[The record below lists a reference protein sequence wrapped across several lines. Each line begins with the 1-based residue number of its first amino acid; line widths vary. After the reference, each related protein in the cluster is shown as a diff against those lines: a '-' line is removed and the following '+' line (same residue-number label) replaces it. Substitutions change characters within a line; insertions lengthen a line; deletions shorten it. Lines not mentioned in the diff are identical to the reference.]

1 MILFFSSNI
10 LIIMLSKCKKNI
22 DYYNDE
28 SAVMGSRVVVWDNLP
43 KTLYVR
49 KHISLNASNRHS
61 QKILCYLF
69 VFFITK
75 SSRNQ
80 YLMSYCFSSLTLTV
94 LLPIVYLIIEICI
107 IVYCILIDFYRMMKT
122 YCEHNKQIL
131 FWHIATKYFHRNIS
145 NTFDVFLILS
155 MQFAAIF
162 ALIC

>member
-1 MILFFSSNI
+1 MHVRIHD
-10 LIIMLSKCKKNI
+10 IIFLKKHFDHNAIQMQKNI
-22 DYYNDE
+22 DCLNDE

-80 YLMSYCFSSLTLTV
+80 YLMSYCFSSLTLKD
-94 LLPIVYLIIEICI
+94 LLPCLFDYWDLH
-107 IVYCILIDFYRMMKT
+107 YCLLYFDWFFSDNKDILR
-122 YCEHNKQIL
+122 
-131 FWHIATKYFHRNIS
+131 TK
-145 NTFDVFLILS
+145 
-155 MQFAAIF
+155 
-162 ALIC
+162 